1 MIDAIKQGD
10 ELAYEQAYI
19 HFRQKVYAY
28 FYKKTSSEEDAKD
41 LLQITFFK
49 LWKYRSS
56 LNNAYSLEQQLFHI
70 ARMVYID
77 HLRAENKAA
86 KIKKAVIETSSAHS
100 SASINFD
107 INASLQ
113 TALSS
118 MPELRKKVFQLTRLQ
133 GYSYR
138 EVAEMLSISVKSVDN
153 NLTKALR
160 HLRKVFILLLIILF
174 SL

>member
-19 HFRQKVYAY
+19 LYRQKVYAY
-28 FYKKTSSEEDAKD
+28 FFKKTTSSEDAKD

-56 LNNAYSLEQQLFHI
+56 LNNTYSLEQHLFHI
-70 ARMVYID
+70 ARTVYID

-86 KIKKAVIETSSAHS
+86 KIKKAVTETSREVS
-100 SASINFD
+100 STSINFD
-107 INASLQ
+107 VNASLQ
-113 TALSS
+113 NALSS
-118 MPELRKKVFQLTRLQ
+118 MPELRKKVFQLIRLQ
-133 GYSYR
+133 GYSYK

-160 HLRKVFILLLIILF
+160 HLKKVFMLLLIILL
-174 SL
+174 SI